1 METDRQVTFSPE
13 RIVRAHIE
21 PVASYAPGVSPN
33 DDPAAIRLDWNES
46 PYGLSPKA
54 KVVYDAYR
62 TGNRY
67 PSIDQHDL
75 VAALARYI
83 GVAANRVIAG
93 AGLDDVFTTL
103 AIATIEPGDEVI
115 ISDPTFGVYRSL
127 FELHG
132 ATVVDVP
139 LGAAPD
145 FALDMDGI
153 ISASNAR
160 TKLVIVCNPNNPTGT
175 LFRKEEIARIAANVD
190 CLVAIDEA
198 YAEFSGA
205 SHLGLANRFP
215 NVALF
220 RTLSKFAGL
229 AGYRVGYGVF
239 PDALMPWIRR
249 ATPAFMN
256 VTAISSAIAVA
267 SLQDL
272 EHLRGNVDTLVR
284 ERDLMTNELNAMP
297 GVVAYDSAANFVLFS
312 LPLDDTRSVT
322 DHLESHNVYVRRY
335 SGLLDRC
342 LRASVGSPEENRVFL
357 AILKQALA
365 GTTEP
370 AMVGKMTGADS

>member
-1 METDRQVTFSPE
+1 MTFSPE
-13 RIVRAHIE
+13 RIIRPHIKPIE
-21 PVASYAPGVSPN
+21 SYAPGVSPVN
-33 DDPAAIRLDWNES
+33 DPDAIRLDWNES
-46 PYGLSPKA
+46 PFGLSPRAKA
-54 KVVYDAYR
+54 VYDAYG

-67 PSIDQHDL
+67 PAIDQLDL

-83 GVAANRVIAG
+83 GVSHHRVIAG

-139 LGAAPD
+139 LGPAPE
-145 FALDMDGI
+145 FSLDVDGI
-153 ISASNAR
+153 IAAVNAR
-160 TKLVIVCNPNNPTGT
+160 TKLVIICNPNNPTGT
-175 LFRKEEIARIAANVD
+175 LYEKADIVRIIAGVD

-205 SHLGLANRFP
+205 RHLDLANQYP

-239 PDALMPWIRR
+239 PEALMPWIRR
-249 ATPAFMN
+249 AAPAFLN
-256 VTAISSAIAVA
+256 VSAISAAIAVA

-272 EHLRGNVDTLVR
+272 DHLGANVQRLID
-284 ERDLMTNELNAMP
+284 ERDRMSEELAALP
-297 GVVAYDSAANFVLFS
+297 GVAAYDSAANFILFR
-312 LPLDDTRSVT
+312 LPMKDTTAVT
-322 DHLESHNVYVRRY
+322 DHLESRKVYVRRY
-335 SGLLDRC
+335 GGALSNC
-342 LRASVGSPEENRVFL
+342 LRVSTGLPAENTVFL
-357 AILKQALA
+357 DALREALA
-365 GTTEP
+365 QVTSPMMASG
-370 AMVGKMTGADS
+370 MTGAHA